1 MPKTCVRAGT
11 SVASFIDDIDT
22 ALATRTSGAIAVKS
36 IAAYRCGLG
45 WASHRPTD
53 AEVRVAANAW
63 MSKMDTRAESEPRLA
78 HEVLHLLWRGIDLGL
93 PVQIHVGYGDADL
106 DLHHCDP
113 LLLTDFLRETQEH
126 GVPVMLLHNYPF
138 HRHAAY
144 LAQVFEHVFL
154 DVGLATHNVG
164 IRANA
169 LIAETLEL
177 APFSKFLFS
186 TDAFGLAEHYYLGA
200 LLFRRGL
207 AEFLRNGIE
216 QDAWTFDDAT
226 RVARLIGADNARRV
240 YSLP

>member
-1 MPKTCVRAGT
+1 MRAGT